1 MMLVYHSLLFIQR
14 YLTVIYNYLHTFW
27 IETNFGKPFS
37 LVREKSRWSYI
48 AERFVKTSWTV
59 VRPFKE
65 YLFLSNHIWQ
75 SAMFFFHFGDKK
87 DNLWQSFQTWI
98 TAQWLKSVTT
108 IKWSLWSSHGRC
120 IRNTRLLT
128 ILQYSS
134 VLINELLNIITE

>member
-1 MMLVYHSLLFIQR
+1 MPLRRLAQVSSSNWAKISQCLSCNGCSFDSDIWSMMLVYHSLLFIQC

-75 SAMFFFHFGDKK
+75 SAMFFVCFLFFFIILATKK
-87 DNLWQSFQTWI
+87 
-98 TAQWLKSVTT
+98 
-108 IKWSLWSSHGRC
+108 
-120 IRNTRLLT
+120 
-128 ILQYSS
+128 
-134 VLINELLNIITE
+134 IIYDYHSKVE